1 MRERPVRI
9 EKIAVLRAA
18 ARPAAGGVSWGGARP
33 SARAGAL
40 AVGSTDTWGVML
52 RGAPA
57 ASPQRR
63 LAPARPLPRAGARA
77 TTGLASVRPR
87 ARRGRYTAS
96 PPHGQHPLTEE

>member
-18 ARPAAGGVSWGGARP
+18 ARPAAGGESWGGAMP

-57 ASPQRR
+57 ASPQR
-63 LAPARPLPRAGARA
+63 AWAAARRPRGRPRAGGVRGR
-77 TTGLASVRPR
+77 TLVASRPSPG
-87 ARRGRYTAS
+87 ADRYTAS
-96 PPHGQHPLTEE
+96 PPHGQ